1 MSEPFETGVYG
12 LSGELRQL
20 GPYRLLAQLAT
31 GGMGLIHL
39 GRNTAT
45 GRVAALKTVLA
56 PAGVSAEARRR
67 FEREV
72 GLARRVNS
80 RYTARI
86 LDCDLTAALPW
97 MAMEYIPAP
106 SLEALVVQRGPLT
119 DPRAVRWIGA
129 GVARALK
136 ELHSKGIVHR
146 DVKPLNLLLTA
157 DGPRVIDFGISH
169 AGDLTST
176 RLTLGTVAFAAPE
189 QAEGEASTPA
199 SDIYSLGITLYYLA
213 CGRLPYPDTQE
224 PLQQLNH
231 VRRAA
236 TDLGA
241 LPSELR
247 AVIGDCTAPRPAD
260 RPTADQLVRRFGA
273 DSSTALPAAWSALIA
288 WHSAE
293 GRRLQR
299 AADQSEAET
308 VTNSWI
314 AGGAGRTRH
323 NTGPTGGGGAAG
335 NGGAGRGGSGGS
347 GPNLSGSGGGS
358 GGAGRPNRTGGVL
371 AVVAAV
377 VGALIL
383 VPILDDRIGSS
394 GARAGNSPTP
404 TGSSPTL
411 TDTDTAPDTA
421 PDTDDPYEPAERP
434 TPERP
439 TRTPPPVHTPP
450 AERPTYERPTREAP
464 APPPRTPRPP
474 PTYWGAIAV
483 GERGGWGRSWDHNSQ
498 SAARQGALSRCRG
511 TNCKVLTSF
520 RNGCGAVAHNR
531 NAGHYWGGSG
541 ATRQEAENRA
551 RANAGGGYIL
561 LWQCTTR
568 PR

>member
-39 GRNTAT
+39 GRNTTT
-45 GRVAALKTVLA
+45 GRIAALKTVLA

-80 RYTARI
+80 RYTASI
-86 LDCDLTAALPW
+86 LDCDLTAPRPW
-97 MAMEYIPAP
+97 MAMEYVPAP

-119 DPRAVRWIGA
+119 DPRAVHWPGA

-199 SDIYSLGITLYYLA
+199 SDIYSLGITLYYPA
-213 CGRLPYPDTQE
+213 CGKLPYPDTQE

-236 TDLGA
+236 TDLSA
-241 LPSELR
+241 LPSGLR

-273 DSSTALPAAWSALIA
+273 GSSTALPAAWSALIT
-288 WHSAE
+288 WHANE

-314 AGGAGRTRH
+314 AGGAGATRR
-323 NTGPTGGGGAAG
+323 NTGP
-335 NGGAGRGGSGGS
+335 GGAGGGQRSRTARAEAADELVGRR
-347 GPNLSGSGGGS
+347 PV
-358 GGAGRPNRTGGVL
+358 GGARCVRRPLVRGAFGGLVR
-371 AVVAAV
+371 V
-377 VGALIL
+377 VG
-383 VPILDDRIGSS
+383 VCVCFGVD
-394 GARAGNSPTP
+394 
-404 TGSSPTL
+404 
-411 TDTDTAPDTA
+411 
-421 PDTDDPYEPAERP
+421 
-434 TPERP
+434 
-439 TRTPPPVHTPP
+439 
-450 AERPTYERPTREAP
+450 
-464 APPPRTPRPP
+464 
-474 PTYWGAIAV
+474 
-483 GERGGWGRSWDHNSQ
+483 WGR
-498 SAARQGALSRCRG
+498 
-511 TNCKVLTSF
+511 
-520 RNGCGAVAHNR
+520 
-531 NAGHYWGGSG
+531 
-541 ATRQEAENRA
+541 
-551 RANAGGGYIL
+551 
-561 LWQCTTR
+561 
-568 PR
+568 